1 MNEFE
6 SYLKTKKID
15 PVSFQKKSPD
25 QYKSFENQFM
35 QMHPNSF
42 TAQKLFLI
50 NEIRRENSLKEEF
63 HSEKKQTKKII
74 KPKIT
79 PRKK

>member
-15 PVSFQKKSPD
+15 PESFQKKSPD

-50 NEIRRENSLKEEF
+50 NEIRRENPLRAEF
-63 HSEKKQTKKII
+63 QSEKKQTKKII